1 MTKLDADQIIMS
13 IALDASRLF
22 EGGEPRDRLSYQVG
36 MLQGKIRELCYIVN
50 LHEEL
55 ISEIKQQINDVKR
68 VM

>member
-1 MTKLDADQIIMS
+1 MSKLNADYIIAS
-13 IALDASRLF
+13 IAQDSSRLF

-55 ISEIKQQINDVKR
+55 ISEIKQQLDSVK
-68 VM
+68 

>member
-1 MTKLDADQIIMS
+1 MNKLDADQIIMS

-36 MLQGKIRELCYIVN
+36 MLQGKIRELCYIID

-55 ISEIKQQINDVKR
+55 ILEIKQQLDSVK
-68 VM
+68 